1 MVYSENDNPEF
12 QLAWELVNQTGCSLF
27 LSGKAG
33 TGKTTFLQ
41 KVRSECT
48 KNLVVLAPTGVAAIH
63 AGGSTIHSFFQLPL
77 APFLPGGGHGFQ
89 LHGDFSDS
97 HSLFRNIRFNQN
109 KKALIESLELMII
122 DEVSMLRSDTL
133 DAMDWVLR
141 TFRKNPLPFGGV
153 QCVFIGDLY
162 QLPPVLKDQ
171 EKNLLST
178 HYLSPF
184 FFDAHALRQHPIQY
198 IELKKIYRQTDSQFV
213 ELLNKVRHQSLSEAD
228 FQTLNQLYQPEHA
241 EKAVDAITL
250 CTHNFRADIINQ
262 SELKKL
268 QAPSFRYSAAVEG
281 DFNSRQYPTEE
292 HLELKCGAKVMFIKN
307 DPQNKKRFFNGK
319 IGTITRLENERIFV
333 QFQDA
338 DTELE
343 VEKMNWEQIHY
354 HLNPETRQIE
364 EKVTGRFTQFPLRLA
379 WAITIHKSQG
389 LTFDNAIIDAG
400 QSFAPG
406 QVYVALSRCR
416 TLSGIRL
423 RSQILPQSLHTEI
436 RIQSLPFREHLA
448 GEMQHFLQVERF
460 KYQQHRFE
468 KLFRFQDL
476 HQALKTAREIANS
489 TTS

>member
-162 QLPPVLKDQ
+162 QLP
-171 EKNLLST
+171 
-178 HYLSPF
+178 
-184 FFDAHALRQHPIQY
+184 
-198 IELKKIYRQTDSQFV
+198 
-213 ELLNKVRHQSLSEAD
+213 
-228 FQTLNQLYQPEHA
+228 
-241 EKAVDAITL
+241 
-250 CTHNFRADIINQ
+250 
-262 SELKKL
+262 
-268 QAPSFRYSAAVEG
+268 
-281 DFNSRQYPTEE
+281 
-292 HLELKCGAKVMFIKN
+292 
-307 DPQNKKRFFNGK
+307 
-319 IGTITRLENERIFV
+319 
-333 QFQDA
+333 
-338 DTELE
+338 
-343 VEKMNWEQIHY
+343 
-354 HLNPETRQIE
+354 
-364 EKVTGRFTQFPLRLA
+364 
-379 WAITIHKSQG
+379 
-389 LTFDNAIIDAG
+389 
-400 QSFAPG
+400 
-406 QVYVALSRCR
+406 
-416 TLSGIRL
+416 
-423 RSQILPQSLHTEI
+423 
-436 RIQSLPFREHLA
+436 
-448 GEMQHFLQVERF
+448 
-460 KYQQHRFE
+460 
-468 KLFRFQDL
+468 
-476 HQALKTAREIANS
+476 
-489 TTS
+489 